1 VGGGIGRR
9 GRKGHFQAD
18 VFEFGFD
25 SIHRVGSSDQ
35 NVLDILQGH
44 HHHGPADFGLR
55 IIFHPPQT
63 FVQSGENLKNE

>member
-55 IIFHPPQT
+55 LIFHPPET
-63 FVQSGENLKNE
+63 FVQPSENLKNE